1 MWYTDSMYQPAKK
14 YFFLVS
20 GIVLALVFAVVASPL
35 AVFAEEDAG
44 DIEDDISKIEKKL
57 KKETE
62 ELNALQQDLN
72 QINSSLTSTQTL
84 IQRVQNL
91 LNQTEQTIEQKDK
104 EIVNLEQ
111 QLVLERHVLRGLL
124 QEMYAGGDMHSVGI
138 VVAETDLLSLFQEND
153 NLFSTQEKMQEVIR
167 EISEMRTKISE
178 EKTSLEDTKAD
189 HAELLAIKNKQK
201 QALVS
206 EQAETKDELE
216 DQQSIINRLKKELN
230 ELQGDLSKLTGKSY
244 DAKDIREAVEFASG
258 KTGVPKGVLYGFLK
272 METNL
277 GANTGQ
283 CTYKE
288 VEKGAIAQYKSLL
301 KKNKKWQASIDLLY
315 RRQKLFYALVDDL
328 GYSDSKKVSCN
339 PRSYIGQGGAM
350 GVPQFMADVWNG
362 YASQIAANTGHKT
375 PDPWNLT
382 DGVMAMALKLKK
394 AGATSDSTS
403 TIRKASISY
412 LGTFSPGYYNGIVYW
427 SKNYKSLFK

>member
-1 MWYTDSMYQPAKK
+1 MMISALLLACS
-14 YFFLVS
+14 FGVLGNASVVS
-20 GIVLALVFAVVASPL
+20 
-35 AVFAEEDAG
+35 AEEEIA
-44 DIEDDISKIEKKL
+44 DIEGDISKLEKKL
-57 KKETE
+57 KKETA
-62 ELNALQQDLN
+62 ELNILQQDLN
-72 QINSSLTSTQTL
+72 KIDSSLSSTQQL
-84 IQRVQNL
+84 ILRTQNL
-91 LNQTEQTIEQKDK
+91 LNQTEQTIGQKEK

-111 QLVLERHVLRGLL
+111 QLTLERHVLKGLL
-124 QEMYAGGDMHSVGI
+124 QEMYFTGNMPLADI
-138 VVAETDLLSLFQEND
+138 LLAENDLLGLIQGND

-167 EISEMRTKISE
+167 NITEMRTKVTD
-178 EKTSLEDTKAD
+178 EKVSLEDTKAD

-206 EQAETKDELE
+206 EKVETQGELE
-216 DQQSIINRLKKELN
+216 DQAAVISRLKKELG
-230 ELQGDLSKLTGKSY
+230 ELQGDLNKLTGKSY

-288 VEKGAIAQYKSLL
+288 VEKGAVAQYKSLL

-315 RRQKLFYALVDDL
+315 KRQKLFYALVDDL
-328 GYSDSKKVSCN
+328 GYSENKKVSCN

-362 YASQIAANTGHKT
+362 YASQIASSTGHKT

-382 DGVMAMALKLKK
+382 DGVMAMALKLKR
-394 AGATSDSTS
+394 AGATSDSAS
-403 TIRKASISY
+403 TIRRASISY

-427 SKNYKSLFK
+427 SKNYKSLFN